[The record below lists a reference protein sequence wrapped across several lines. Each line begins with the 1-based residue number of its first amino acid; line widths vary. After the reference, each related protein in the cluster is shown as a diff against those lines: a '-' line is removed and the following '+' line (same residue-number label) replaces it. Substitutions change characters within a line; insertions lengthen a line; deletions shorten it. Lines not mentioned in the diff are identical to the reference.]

1 VVQRVG
7 LIIGGIVVLAL
18 AALAVYV
25 FRPPEEASAPIAAIP
40 LDAATAA
47 PTAPPAAAVTEVAA
61 TAPAAVTEVPT
72 NAPAAVTDVAAT
84 VEPTAA
90 SAGSEQVFEI
100 LSTESQ
106 ARFLIDEVLQ
116 GSPITVVGTTD
127 QVAGQIAI
135 NAADPQSTRLG
146 TIQINARTLATDND
160 FRNRAI
166 KNAILRTN
174 DFEFVTFTPT
184 GISGLPASV
193 TVGTPFTF
201 QVSGDLTIT
210 DVTKPVTFE
219 VTVTPTADNRIEGL
233 ATTSVLY
240 RDFNLTIPDSP
251 AVDTIADEVK
261 LELEFVAQAVG

>member
-18 AALAVYV
+18 AGLAFYV
-25 FRPPEEASAPIAAIP
+25 FRPPEQASAPIAAIP
-40 LDAATAA
+40 LDATTTV
-47 PTAPPAAAVTEVAA
+47 PSTAPAVTEMP
-61 TAPAAVTEVPT
+61 TSAPAAVTEVPT
-72 NAPAAVTDVAAT
+72 NAPAAVTEVAAT

-90 SAGSEQVFEI
+90 TTGSEQIFQIV
-100 LSTESQ
+100 SAESE

-116 GSPITVVGTTD
+116 GAPVTVRGITD

-135 NAADPQSTRLG
+135 NTSDPQSTRLG

-174 DFEFVTFTPT
+174 DFEFVTFVPT
-184 GISGLPASV
+184 AISGLPASV

-201 QVSGDLTIT
+201 QVTGDLTVT

-219 VTVTPTADNRIEGL
+219 ITVTPIADNRIEGL

-261 LELEFVAQAVG
+261 LELEFVAELVG